1 MPAGSTYFPASLFSL
16 NRNATHVN
24 HRKLDSNLGL
34 PLKTDSAF
42 QDRHVTEPIPIKA
55 IIIPRSLF
63 LMAET
68 PKRLSSSTKLSRP

>member
-1 MPAGSTYFPASLFSL
+1 MLSSSGHTITQAHADTNSEIKDMPAGSTYFSASLFSL

-42 QDRHVTEPIPIKA
+42 QDRHVTEPIPISA
-55 IIIPRSLF
+55 IIIP
-63 LMAET
+63 
-68 PKRLSSSTKLSRP
+68 